1 MVLYRK
7 YRPQTLEELVG
18 QETVKKSLSSAY
30 SVGKLSHAYLFCG
43 PRGTGKTSTARI
55 LAKMVNCQDGKNI
68 PCNQCG
74 ICLSIT
80 DGTNLDLVEIDAA
93 SNRGIDDI
101 RALRETIKLAPN
113 SSRKKVYI
121 IDEVHMLTTE
131 AFNALLKSLEEPP
144 SHVLFIL
151 ATTDVGKVP
160 LTILSRTTRLDFKSA
175 TIAQI
180 IEALKKVAQA
190 ATIKIN
196 DDALLLIAK
205 AAAGS
210 FRDGVKMLDQV
221 STLPQIN
228 VQDVEQMLG
237 SSQFETVV
245 RLIDLIAKFD
255 STNAIK
261 TLIDNLDKGVSVKE
275 VNLGILD
282 VLRQLLLLKNNLG
295 ILVEDELDEEKY
307 KILYRL
313 VDKLSLNR
321 IVSLIDSFQKSFENS
336 KFVSIPSLP
345 LEVAVVE
352 SCMGE
357 KYQIVEEDK
366 GETDFKSKKSV
377 VDNSENKT
385 VLTKPDTSELSNNID
400 IQKIK
405 EKWTYI
411 LETIRP
417 HNYSLEALLRSAKIA
432 HCNEKMIT
440 LEVPY
445 SFHQRILEAPKSK
458 DLLESVFSDVLSR
471 PIRMSIA
478 LGQRPQ
484 RVEDVANVE
493 VAADDEV
500 VRIAAE
506 IFNSESVN

>member
-18 QETVKKSLSSAY
+18 QETVKKSLSFAY
-30 SVGKLSHAYLFCG
+30 SVEKLSHAYLFCG

-68 PCNQCG
+68 PCNQCE

-80 DGTNLDLVEIDAA
+80 DGTNLDLIEIDAA

-101 RALRETIKLAPN
+101 RTLRETIKLAPN
-113 SSRKKVYI
+113 SCRKKVYI

-175 TIAQI
+175 SIAQI

-190 ATIKIN
+190 ATIKI
-196 DDALLLIAK
+196 DDDTLLLIAK

-221 STLPQIN
+221 ASLPKIN
-228 VQDVEQMLG
+228 VQVVEQMLG
-237 SSQFETVV
+237 SSQFDAVV
-245 RLIDLIAKFD
+245 KLIEWITQFD

-261 TLIDNLDKGVSVKE
+261 TLINNLDKGVSVKE

-295 ILVEDELDEEKY
+295 MLVEDELDEEKY

-313 VDKLSLNR
+313 ADKLSLNR
-321 IVSLIDSFQKSFENS
+321 VVSLIDSFQKSFENS

-345 LEVAVVE
+345 LEVAIVE
-352 SCMGE
+352 SCLV
-357 KYQIVEEDK
+357 VE
-366 GETDFKSKKSV
+366 
-377 VDNSENKT
+377 NSDRSDSRMKLENKKIN
-385 VLTKPDTSELSNNID
+385 KPECNDVAISSAD

-405 EKWTYI
+405 EKWVYI

-432 HCNEKMIT
+432 HCNEGMIT

-445 SFHQRILEAPKSK
+445 SFHQRILESPKSK

-484 RVEDVANVE
+484 RVEDVVME

-506 IFNSESVN
+506 IFNSDTVN